1 MIGSKVL
8 SARVNTDLHTRLS
21 SFAEKRNL
29 KLNDL
34 ITEALSFYLENFAG
48 YAIALE
54 RLNNQNDEFIGGE
67 DFTQR
72 LGWD

>member
-8 SARVNTDLHTRLS
+8 SARVNTALHTRLS
-21 SFAEKRNL
+21 TFAEKRNV

-34 ITEALSFYLENFAG
+34 ITEALSFYLDNFAG
-48 YAIALE
+48 YAIALA
-54 RLNNQNDEFIGGE
+54 RLKNQNDEWIAG
-67 DFTQR
+67 DAFTAR

>member
-8 SARVNTDLHTRLS
+8 SARVNTALHIRLS
-21 SFAEKRNL
+21 TFAEKRNL

-34 ITEALSFYLENFAG
+34 ITEALSFYLDNFAG
-48 YAIALE
+48 YAIALA
-54 RLNNQNDEFIGGE
+54 RLKNQNDEWIAG
-67 DFTQR
+67 DAFTAR